1 MEPEVLAGPVAEGV
15 RTTAAEDKTES
26 RKTSPAADG
35 LQHLPTNDD
44 FDSNSDHSQRTTPGF
59 STACVVE
66 FSGTTL
72 PPSGQPK
79 PAAHNL
85 RLPISEP
92 RRSRHQSPDAL
103 VPPITD

>member
-1 MEPEVLAGPVAEGV
+1 
-15 RTTAAEDKTES
+15 
-26 RKTSPAADG
+26 
-35 LQHLPTNDD
+35 
-44 FDSNSDHSQRTTPGF
+44 
-59 STACVVE
+59 VVE